1 MHLCTQLLGKK
12 KDISL
17 RAKKYGPQPVRTEAR
32 ECGSGYAMERAV
44 REGDAGLHHTAMTRR
59 CLLDQ
64 DLVKTLNCPRWS
76 I

>member
-44 REGDAGLHHTAMTRR
+44 REGE
-59 CLLDQ
+59 
-64 DLVKTLNCPRWS
+64 LVSTTQPRPDGVC
-76 I
+76 